1 MKIGAAPMPRQEVM
15 HTGPTNKGRHTAAGV
30 TTAEQFRKRGSARS
44 YDGTRHASCFDKLL
58 DKLLHSRIESYLSG
72 SRPRPHTASGK
83 ASGQSSTKAMACM
96 GAGRITGREME
107 REGEGV
113 CLRRLSDDLGRS
125 VACMLACL
133 RVK

>member
-1 MKIGAAPMPRQEVM
+1 M

-30 TTAEQFRKRGSARS
+30 TTAEQFRKRGVSAYWS

-58 DKLLHSRIESYLSG
+58 RQAAALKDRKLPLRLEAQTRTQHLAK
-72 SRPRPHTASGK
+72 PRGK
-83 ASGQSSTKAMACM
+83 ALTKAMAACM